1 MKELSTSTKSNLIA
15 FLGGVVVALFMFPP
29 TPTVELDEMDMDRI
43 TWKVLD
49 RMDKNGYNI
58 TEAKDSLTQSSN
70 FFGW

>member
-1 MKELSTSTKSNLIA
+1 MKSLSNNTKSNLIA
-15 FLGGVVVALFMFPP
+15 FLCGVVVALFMFPP

-49 RMDKNGYNI
+49 RMEKNGYNI
-58 TEAKDSLTQSSN
+58 TDSKDSLTQTSG